1 MIHRYEIL
9 EIDTKLAKSLIQRI
23 MIQHKMESE
32 MLKNKDDKTFN
43 FCKWHSRYKKSQ
55 FCHPP
60 TRHDFTRIFF
70 LRSTQCQIYKHN
82 SFVLCL
88 EVCLTRYYISPLSA
102 YFSYIKKSG

>member
-32 MLKNKDDKTFN
+32 MLKNRDDKTFN

-55 FCHPP
+55 FCHLLQDMILP
-60 TRHDFTRIFF
+60 
-70 LRSTQCQIYKHN
+70 
-82 SFVLCL
+82 
-88 EVCLTRYYISPLSA
+88 E
-102 YFSYIKKSG
+102 YFSYVQLNAKFTNIIASFYV